1 MTEKLFGT
9 DGVRGCANTELTPAL
24 ALALGAAAA
33 RVLGRRHTPAFV
45 IGRDTRISGPLLEAA
60 LTAGLCSQGARVIS
74 PGVLPTPAIA
84 GITRARDTGYEFDAG
99 IVISASHNPFADN
112 GIKFFGPDGY
122 KLDDALEA
130 EIEALVPK
138 AEALPRPAGG
148 SVGRMERDPHLRDLY
163 ARHLEETMEGM
174 RLDGIPIVM
183 DAANGANSQIAPRVG
198 FDLGARVTV
207 LSCSPDGININ
218 DGCGSLH
225 PQAMMQSVI
234 KESAVLGMAFDGDA
248 DRVILADEQGRV
260 VDGDRVM
267 LLIGRHLA
275 AQGRLPGNT
284 VVGTIM
290 SNMGLEVA
298 LRESG
303 LTLRRTAVGDR
314 YVSEAMRQ
322 GGYAV
327 GGEKSGHLIFGHLTT
342 TGDGLLTALQVL
354 KVMQETGKP
363 LSELAD
369 QMTEYPQV
377 LLGVRVGDR
386 NAWQSDPEI
395 QAAIA
400 SADAHLAG
408 RGRLNVRAS
417 GTEKLVR
424 VMVEGPEQSEIEAIA
439 GELAAL
445 VQAKFGT
452 EAGSPSIHP

>member
-33 RVLGRRHTPAFV
+33 RVLGRGHAPTFV

-60 LTAGLCSQGARVIS
+60 LTAGLCSQGASVVG
-74 PGVLPTPAIA
+74 PGVLPTPAVA
-84 GITRARDTGYEFDAG
+84 GIARARDTGYRFDAG

-130 EIEALVPK
+130 EIEALVPQ
-138 AEALPRPAGG
+138 AHTLPRPAGAG
-148 SVGRMERDPHLRDLY
+148 VGRMRRDPHLRDLY

-174 RLDGIPIVM
+174 RLDGIPLVL
-183 DAANGANSQIAPRVG
+183 DAANGANSEIAPRVA
-198 FDLGARVTV
+198 FDLGARVTT
-207 LSCSPDGININ
+207 LSCAPDGVNIN

-225 PQAMMQSVI
+225 PQEMMRRVVS
-234 KESAVLGMAFDGDA
+234 EGAALGMAFDGDA
-248 DRVILADEQGRV
+248 DRVILADERGRM

-275 AQGRLPGNT
+275 SQDKLAGNT

-290 SNMGLEVA
+290 SNMGLEAA

-303 LTLRRTAVGDR
+303 LTLLRTAVGDR
-314 YVSEAMRQ
+314 YVSEAMRE
-322 GGYAV
+322 GGYIV

-354 KVMQETGKP
+354 KVMLETGKP

-377 LLGVRVGDR
+377 LLGVPVRDRV
-386 NAWQSDPEI
+386 AWQSDPDI
-395 QAAIA
+395 RAAIA
-400 SADAHLAG
+400 AADARLAG

-424 VMVEGPEQSEIEAIA
+424 VMVEGREQAEIEALA
-439 GELAAL
+439 QELAAL
-445 VQAKFGT
+445 VKTKYGA
-452 EAGSPSIHP
+452 E